1 MVSFAFS
8 RPAVVPFFAS
18 ISVLVAGVAG
28 LHAGETTAVLDKQ
41 PAELVPETGWQFT
54 MVAPGWLAGIEGTI
68 GVRGVEGSIDDS
80 FGDIIDNL
88 GILGAASIEGRNG
101 RFGFILEGIYT
112 KTVVGG
118 PTPGPLLSTV
128 SIEMEQVLAEG
139 ALTYRI
145 LDTERAW
152 IELLAGA
159 RYTYLGTDL
168 SMTIDSVGVRTT
180 SGNLSSEIIDRA
192 SATVRQEVARR
203 LASLTAG
210 LSVPAADIP
219 EGRKNPLE
227 ESVLN
232 RNGGFRDPF
241 RDHLERGLGG
251 GRTDLGDRLFDHAPL
266 RRAIRDYV
274 DAKVEAE
281 IEAARARA
289 SAAVGAARAGAR
301 AAVEGRLA
309 RAEADLAKAIER
321 RIQTALPGEELHA
334 SKAWVDPFIGFR
346 GRVGL
351 NDRLYLTGRGDIGGF
366 GVSSDLAWNV
376 YGALGTDLT
385 ERTCVEVGYRYYQNE
400 YASGAFLYDAALH
413 GPFIGVRIDY

>member
-1 MVSFAFS
+1 MIAFS
-8 RPAVVPFFAS
+8 RSRSTAPSLFAG
-18 ISVLVAGVAG
+18 IFVLVWFGAELRAGDPEGA
-28 LHAGETTAVLDKQ
+28 LDKQ
-41 PAELVPETGWQFT
+41 PADLVPETGWQFT

-101 RFGFILEGIYT
+101 KFGFILEGIYT
-112 KTVVGG
+112 RTVVGG

-128 SIEMEQVLAEG
+128 SIEMEQLLAEG

-145 LDTERAW
+145 LDTGRAW

-168 SMTIDSVGVRTT
+168 SMTVDSAGVRTT
-180 SGNLSSEIIDRA
+180 SETLGSEIINRA
-192 SATVRQEVARR
+192 GPTVRQEVARR

-210 LSVPAADIP
+210 LAVPAADIP
-219 EGRKNPLE
+219 EGRLNPLE

-232 RNGGFRDPF
+232 RNGGFRDLF
-241 RDHLERGLGG
+241 RDRLERGLGR
-251 GRTDLGDRLFDHAPL
+251 GRTGFGDRLFDHGPL

-274 DAKVEAE
+274 DARVESE
-281 IEAARARA
+281 IEAARASA

-301 AAVEGRLA
+301 AAIDRRLA
-309 RAEADLAKAIER
+309 RAEANLANAIER
-321 RIQTALPGEELHA
+321 RIQSTLPDEQLHA

-346 GRVGL
+346 GRADL
-351 NDRLYLTGRGDIGGF
+351 SDRLYLTGRGDIGGF
-366 GVSSDLAWNV
+366 GVGSDLAWNV

-385 ERTCVEVGYRYYQNE
+385 DRTCVEVGYRHYQDE
-400 YASGAFLYDAALH
+400 YERGGFLYDSALH
-413 GPFIGVRIDY
+413 GPFIGVRIEY

>member
-1 MVSFAFS
+1 MIPFFHSRSAAFS
-8 RPAVVPFFAS
+8 FIAGV
-18 ISVLVAGVAG
+18 SVLASLAAGV
-28 LHAGETTAVLDKQ
+28 HAGDAKAVLDKQ
-41 PAELVPETGWQFT
+41 PAELVPDTGWQFT

-68 GVRGVEGSIDDS
+68 GVRGVEGYVDDS
-80 FGDIIDNL
+80 FSDIIDNL
-88 GILGAASIEGRNG
+88 GILGAASVEGRNG
-101 RFGFILEGIYT
+101 KFGFILEGIYT

-128 SIEMEQVLAEG
+128 SIEMEQLLAEG
-139 ALTYRI
+139 TLTYRI
-145 LDTERAW
+145 LDTDRAW

-168 SMTIDSVGVRTT
+168 SMTVDSAGVRTA
-180 SGNLSSEIIDRA
+180 SENVSSEIIDRA

-210 LSVPAADIP
+210 LAAPAADIP
-219 EGRKNPLE
+219 EGRMNPLE

-241 RDHLERGLGG
+241 RDRLERGLGR
-251 GRTDLGDRLFDHAPL
+251 GRTGLGDRLFDHGPL

-274 DAKVEAE
+274 DAKVESE
-281 IEAARARA
+281 IEAARASA
-289 SAAVGAARAGAR
+289 SAAVGAARAGNR
-301 AAVEGRLA
+301 AAVDRRLA
-309 RAEADLAKAIER
+309 RAEANLANAIER
-321 RIQTALPGEELHA
+321 RIQNALPDEELHA

-346 GRVGL
+346 GRVDL
-351 NDRLYLTGRGDIGGF
+351 NDQLYLTGRGDIGVF

-385 ERTCVEVGYRYYQNE
+385 ERTCVEVGYRYYQDDYE
-400 YASGAFLYDAALH
+400 RGAFLYNTALH